1 MKQAL
6 WAMVV
11 LPFAAAVFGQV
22 PVKSQAAQ
30 KTPTPLITDQ
40 EKNVRA
46 YIELLRSDIK
56 DNRAQIMGLVMQ
68 LDAGDSAKFWPV
80 YKEFETEY
88 TEFGN
93 GVIALIRTYVA
104 KYDEMTPEIADQLA
118 TKLLD
123 LEQQRNVLKR
133 KYYQKFKEALDPI
146 SKQDSFRWRTKSN
159 ESSTCRS
166 LRNFRLSTRARGANN
181 EIPLAVCLDRYRHRE
196 RDASRRFRRITQW
209 HENRRYSGRR
219 ELPPDRLPDLPGQVN
234 PAAHRPGCVAYL
246 PSSSAKATPPARRRR
261 LLFRPALCC
270 ASGRSTRLTSTT
282 EDSRRG

>member
-1 MKQAL
+1 MKQIL
-6 WAMVV
+6 WAMVA

-22 PVKSQAAQ
+22 PVKSQPVQ
-30 KTPTPLITDQ
+30 KTPAPLTDQ

-56 DNRAQIMGLVMQ
+56 DNRTQIMGLVMQ

-93 GVIALIRTYVA
+93 EVIALIRNYVA
-104 KYDEMTPEIADQLA
+104 QYDNMTPEVADQLA

-146 SKQDSFRWRTKSN
+146 AA
-159 ESSTCRS
+159 
-166 LRNFRLSTRARGANN
+166 TRFLQVENQIER
-181 EIPLAVCLDRYRHRE
+181 ILDLQI
-196 RDASRRFRRITQW
+196 AS
-209 HENRRYSGRR
+209 
-219 ELPPDRLPDLPGQVN
+219 ELPVIDD
-234 PAAHRPGCVAYL
+234 
-246 PSSSAKATPPARRRR
+246 TRR
-261 LLFRPALCC
+261 
-270 ASGRSTRLTSTT
+270 SQQ
-282 EDSRRG
+282 